1 MPFIVKAVVDRDS
14 LDGTLRLL
22 KWLPEKLQQKVLR
35 KAVGVASRK
44 LAKAV
49 RSGIPIRTGILKKS
63 IGSKVKIYKKTGAV
77 VGVIG
82 ARKGFRQQIGTYKQ
96 DSGKSA
102 RYPHKKGDPVFANP
116 VNYLHLVELGTFR
129 TRAFKVLE
137 NTTNA
142 MKPTIRAEMIKAIN
156 KGLKAFSEGKL

>member
-1 MPFIVKAVVDRDS
+1 MFKVTAVIDRDG

-22 KWLPEKLQQKVLR
+22 KWLPKKLGEKVLK

-44 LAKAV
+44 LSKAV
-49 RSGIPIRTGILKKS
+49 KNGLPVRTGILKKS
-63 IGSKVKIYKKTGAV
+63 IGAKIKQYKNTKIIVGV
-77 VGVIG
+77 VG
-82 ARKGFRQQIGTYKQ
+82 AKKGFRQQIGTYKQ

-129 TRAFKVLE
+129 SRAFKVLE
-137 NTTNA
+137 NATNA
-142 MKPTIRAEMIKAIN
+142 MKPTIRSEMIAAIN